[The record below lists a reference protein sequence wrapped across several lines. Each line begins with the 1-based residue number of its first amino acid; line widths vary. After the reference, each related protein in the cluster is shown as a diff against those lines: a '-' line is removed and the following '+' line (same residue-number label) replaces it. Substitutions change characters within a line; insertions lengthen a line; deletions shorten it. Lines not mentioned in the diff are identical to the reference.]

1 MVEISQNPE
10 ALKNNDLGINALV
23 ESIIWQTYTGNK
35 HLVSEIHSNFLK
47 WGKLQVG
54 FLDFGHISS
63 MFSATIIAKSVF
75 LILVTVLYNNNFC
88 DKWGK
93 IFTMLTCLVLCI
105 QFFNLGI

>member
-47 WGKLQVG
+47 RGKLQVG

-75 LILVTVLYNNNFC
+75 LILVTVLYNDNFC
-88 DKWGK
+88 D
-93 IFTMLTCLVLCI
+93 
-105 QFFNLGI
+105 